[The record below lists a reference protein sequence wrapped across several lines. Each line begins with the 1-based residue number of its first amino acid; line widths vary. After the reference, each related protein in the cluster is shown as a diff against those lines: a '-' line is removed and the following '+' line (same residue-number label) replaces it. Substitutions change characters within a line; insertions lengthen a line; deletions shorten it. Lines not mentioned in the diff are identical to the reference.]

1 MYPELFRLNLPVIG
15 ELTITSFGVFLALA
29 FLAGYQVIRVRLREL
44 GESPDLASDILLAS
58 LVGGMLGAKIYYL
71 FLTWERTVADPANA
85 LFSRSGLVWYGGLIG
100 ATLAVAWVVRWR
112 GQSFLHIADVGAPGL
127 ALAHAIGRIGCF
139 LVGDDYGR
147 PTDSWVGVA
156 FPNGYPPTTAANL
169 RKDFGVDVP
178 EGVPDTEVLAVHP
191 TQLYES
197 ALLFAVFLILW
208 KLRNKPRAAGW
219 LFGVWMILAS
229 AERLFV
235 EFWRAKD
242 DRFLGPFTMAQ
253 AISLLILGVGLV
265 LVWQAERQ
273 RSIAGSD
280 A

>member
-1 MYPELFRLNLPVIG
+1 MYPELFRLNLPVVG

-29 FLAGYQVIRVRLREL
+29 FLAGHQAIRVRLREL
-44 GESPDLASDILLAS
+44 GESTELASDILLAA

-71 FLTWERTVADPANA
+71 LLTWDRTVADPAAA

-100 ATLAVAWVVRWR
+100 GTLAVACVIRWR
-112 GQSFLHIADVGAPGL
+112 RQSFLHVADVAAPGL

-156 FPNGYPPTTAANL
+156 FPNGYPPTTAGNL
-169 RKDFGVDVP
+169 RADFGVAVPADVP
-178 EGVPDTEVLAVHP
+178 DSEVLSVHP

-197 ALLFAVFLILW
+197 ALLFAVFLVLW
-208 KLRNKPRAAGW
+208 KLRRRPRAAGW
-219 LFGVWMILAS
+219 LFGAWMVLTS
-229 AERLFV
+229 AERILV

-253 AISLLILGVGLV
+253 AIGILILVVGLY
-265 LVWQAERQ
+265 LIRRADRQA
-273 RSIAGSD
+273 SVVAPDS
-280 A
+280 